1 MVKLMKY
8 DLRSALRLFVPL
20 WIGALLVSILHTV
33 SVSLS
38 ENIPLEAVRSILSVL
53 FVAALVIGMIAVLLL
68 PMIYFVVRFYH
79 STVKDEGYLT
89 FTLPVSVDAV
99 IWSKV
104 LTGAIVCICSVLV
117 CLLMAVILMWT
128 KLPSLSDIQTILRE
142 IIELVNGVDLALIG
156 ILYLIAMPVGTMASL
171 LQFFLAIAIG
181 QTANRHKVLL
191 SVGAYFG
198 INMVMSTV
206 SNILLVSTAVGVFEN
221 SEFVLQMSEPGRIIW
236 VFLLFAMGLNL
247 ILGAVF
253 YIITRSLFKKHLN
266 LA

>member
-128 KLPSLSDIQTILRE
+128 KLPSLSDIQPILRE
-142 IIELVNGVDLALIG
+142 IIELVNGFDLVLSCHCHRSDGPPPQGA
-156 ILYLIAMPVGTMASL
+156 PVRGCL
-171 LQFFLAIAIG
+171 FRYQYG
-181 QTANRHKVLL
+181 HQHRQQ
-191 SVGAYFG
+191 YFAG
-198 INMVMSTV
+198 
-206 SNILLVSTAVGVFEN
+206 EH
-221 SEFVLQMSEPGRIIW
+221 GRRC
-236 VFLLFAMGLNL
+236 F
-247 ILGAVF
+247 
-253 YIITRSLFKKHLN
+253 
-266 LA
+266 